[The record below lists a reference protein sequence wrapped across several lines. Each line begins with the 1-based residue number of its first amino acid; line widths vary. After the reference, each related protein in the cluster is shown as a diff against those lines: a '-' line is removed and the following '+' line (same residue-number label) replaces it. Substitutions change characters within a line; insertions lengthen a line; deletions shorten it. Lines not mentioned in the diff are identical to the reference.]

1 MRVFQNPILHIMM
14 FQALIE
20 GYGKSKSYIKK
31 ISNEYNEPYS
41 LTRMVYY
48 FS

>member
-1 MRVFQNPILHIMM
+1 MVNPSLILKK
-14 FQALIE
+14 QL
-20 GYGKSKSYIKK
+20 K

-48 FS
+48 FSQRDLPGAKT

>member
-14 FQALIE
+14 FQVLIE

-31 ISNEYNEPYS
+31 TIKKN
-41 LTRMVYY
+41 LQ
-48 FS
+48 